1 MSNHKPL
8 TPTMRAELAHI
19 AKYGIFRGMDC
30 YSFGPLAFYAREK
43 VLTALI
49 NRGLIADAETITDA
63 GRAVLTNAQKE
74 AA

>member
-8 TPTMRAELAHI
+8 TPTMLAELAHI
-19 AKYGIFRGMDC
+19 AKYGIFRDMDC
-30 YSFGPLAFYAREK
+30 YSFGALAFYSREK

-49 NRGLIADAETITDA
+49 NRGLLLDAETITDA
-63 GRAVLTNAQKE
+63 GRAVLAKRE